1 LPQIITKAKKDL
13 YDDIYNLRVE
23 LHSFREEFKQHV
35 KKQEAFNAEV
45 KAMGGS
51 TINFNSNNIN
61 NINNINKAKEKD
73 DFAELQAFYIMLETR
88 VNQIETKMADNF
100 QKVNSDIER
109 MGLRLEL
116 NLKCPESMI

>member
-116 NLKCPESMI
+116 NLKCTESMI

>member
-1 LPQIITKAKKDL
+1 
-13 YDDIYNLRVE
+13 
-23 LHSFREEFKQHV
+23 
-35 KKQEAFNAEV
+35 
-45 KAMGGS
+45 MGGS

-116 NLKCPESMI
+116 NLKCTESMI